1 MSETLYDLS
10 SLPSTLSLISPA
22 ARRRQQT
29 GDSVSLLEP
38 EETQEKLKKCD
49 KTEQN
54 ISSPAEKD
62 ILSTKNNAVKD
73 KNFLRRLAR
82 VSEEVKLQG
91 EIFLQYRRG
100 SISQLPFSL
109 KYKSINKLY
118 IIEKVSIGKNIRE
131 ISKFLSTGDDS
142 LVCKKNPPEKK
153 YKISIRFI
161 LD

>member
-1 MSETLYDLS
+1 MSHTLYDLS

-29 GDSVSLLEP
+29 GDSASLLQP
-38 EETQEKLKKCD
+38 EETQGKLKKCD

-82 VSEEVKLQG
+82 VSDEEKVIPR
-91 EIFLQYRRG
+91 ERIFLEYGRER
-100 SISQLPFSL
+100 IS
-109 KYKSINKLY
+109 
-118 IIEKVSIGKNIRE
+118 
-131 ISKFLSTGDDS
+131 
-142 LVCKKNPPEKK
+142 
-153 YKISIRFI
+153 
-161 LD
+161 

>member
-1 MSETLYDLS
+1 MSHTLYDLS

-29 GDSVSLLEP
+29 GDSASLLEP

-62 ILSTKNNAVKD
+62 ILSTKNNPVKD

-82 VSEEVKLQG
+82 VSDEVKVIPS
-91 EIFLQYRRG
+91 ERIFLDYGRER
-100 SISQLPFSL
+100 ISQLAFRL
-109 KYKSINKLY
+109 KYKSINKQY
-118 IIEKVSIGKNIRE
+118 ILRRRCQSGKIVFR
-131 ISKFLSTGDDS
+131 
-142 LVCKKNPPEKK
+142 CQ
-153 YKISIRFI
+153 
-161 LD
+161 